1 MTDCAKSDNRI
12 IPISK
17 IKFGFSDVIVELLN
31 KYQITGCN
39 FPKLGYCDQKKCD
52 LQNDPNFN
60 IIPNSCQCS
69 FFTFLANLK
78 LGLIESM
85 YCVIADQGSFAATLV
100 EQDVYVN
107 IFSLGNID
115 SAKTEIKQ
123 YADVSIK
130 ILNTKDIQDEL
141 SNVSYDALVDIL
153 DQAQYDEEMISNP
166 VNVQIIEL
174 FYEYLEQIKG
184 EVKLGVEDET
194 DNMYQQAE
202 ILQRSGVISINK
214 QSIVV
219 SVNANYIKNLKT
231 EVTTDIILR
240 IITEN
245 ITNVVLGNIIQ
256 KVLGDKIDE
265 IMENTK
271 KDLCVS
277 SASKVPVIVTS
288 SIAGILFLV
297 GIWIVYKKIMA
308 KRQQKMIQKIAQ
320 KVVQVKAGQGKA
332 TQAKTVQ
339 GKAIGTQG
347 KAIAAMP
354 PI

>member
-1 MTDCAKSDNRI
+1 MTDCAKKENRI

-17 IKFGFSDVIVELLN
+17 IKYGFDDIIVELLN
-31 KYQITGCN
+31 EYQITGCN

-52 LQNDPNFN
+52 LQNDPDFN
-60 IIPNSCQCS
+60 RIPNSCQCS

-78 LGLIESM
+78 LGMIESM
-85 YCVIADQGSFAATLV
+85 YCVIVDQGSFAATLV

-115 SAKTEIKQ
+115 GAKTEIKQ

-153 DQAQYDEEMISNP
+153 DQAQYDEEMINNP

-184 EVKLGVEDET
+184 EVKLTVEDET
-194 DNMYQQAE
+194 DEMYQQAE
-202 ILQRSGVISINK
+202 ILQRSGVISLNK
-214 QSIVV
+214 QSLVV

-231 EVTTDIILR
+231 EVTTDIIIR

-245 ITNVVLGNIIQ
+245 IVNVVLGNIVQ
-256 KVLGDKIDE
+256 KILGDKIDE

-277 SASKVPVIVTS
+277 SVNRVPVIITT
-288 SIAGILFLV
+288 SIAGIFLLV
-297 GIWIVYKKIMA
+297 GLWIVYKKIMA

-320 KVVQVKAGQGKA
+320 AVVQ
-332 TQAKTVQ
+332 TKT
-339 GKAIGTQG
+339 AQG
-347 KAIAAMP
+347 KAIANQDKATAALP
-354 PI
+354 QT

>member
-85 YCVIADQGSFAATLV
+85 YCVIVDQRSFAAVLA

-107 IFSLGNID
+107 IYSLGDID
-115 SAKTEIKQ
+115 GAKTEIKQ
-123 YADVSIK
+123 YTDVSLK
-130 ILNTKDIQDEL
+130 ILNTSNIQNEL

-153 DQAQYDEEMISNP
+153 DQAQYDKEMISNP

-174 FYEYLEQIKG
+174 FYEYLQQIKG
-184 EVKLGVEDET
+184 EVKLSVEEET

-202 ILQRSGVISINK
+202 ILQQTGVISLNK

-219 SVNANYIKNLKT
+219 SVNADYIKNLKT
-231 EVTTDIILR
+231 EVTTDIIIR

-256 KVLGDKIDE
+256 KVLGDKINE
-265 IMENTK
+265 IIENTK

-277 SASKVPVIVTS
+277 SESKVPIIVGT
-288 SIAGILFLV
+288 SIAGFLFL
-297 GIWIVYKKIMA
+297 ILLWFVYKKI
-308 KRQQKMIQKIAQ
+308 QKTSQKTMIRKIAQ
-320 KVVQVKAGQGKA
+320 AVVQK
-332 TQAKTVQ
+332 KT
-339 GKAIGTQG
+339 AQG
-347 KAIAAMP
+347 KAIANQGKGTAAMP